1 MFLVFLWIVVNFCFS
16 IFAYH
21 SKIGTKVLLFSHIYK
36 KKSSKHRFEP
46 FSLPIT
52 DIQYPIPVTQVN
64 YSAATSASAAAASCA
79 ASTAAAASAS
89 AASWRFFATSA
100 ALALLVSTS

>member
-1 MFLVFLWIVVNFCFS
+1 LR
-16 IFAYH
+16 A
-21 SKIGTKVLLFSHIYK
+21 KVLLFSDIYK
-36 KKSSKHRFEP
+36 KKSSKLGFELL
-46 FSLPIT
+46 FFLLTIAEAIT
-52 DIQYPIPVTQVN
+52 NCKN